1 MLILF
6 LKQQLVQYPPPPGG
20 GGGTPLYL
28 RHKYVPP
35 PMVRV
40 LHRFGPK
47 MRIDFANCRLNSGM
61 VFEGI
66 RVHERIGHFNS
77 KRIRK
82 KEQLKEY
89 SNHVRKIRCQGRK
102 DFLCLIRNCRPPNVP
117 EGIFKLNFGDT

>member
-20 GGGTPLYL
+20 GGGGGTPLYL

-35 PMVRV
+35 PKVRV

-66 RVHERIGHFNS
+66 RGCMNVLAIS
-77 KRIRK
+77 I
-82 KEQLKEY
+82 
-89 SNHVRKIRCQGRK
+89 
-102 DFLCLIRNCRPPNVP
+102 PN
-117 EGIFKLNFGDT
+117 E